1 MTIGFVMRAIF
12 LTWLSILLGAS
23 ALAVGC
29 LSADQVEL
37 VIVSTEPVAGAPA
50 PDALRVRIFEVATG
64 EQVISQTVN
73 SAEGSLAGLGALRT
87 GVTYALAF
95 EAQYA
100 SGTCAADRAVGV
112 SLPFVHRDGGYSIPI
127 QVGCADEFG
136 RTLSQPIEARLAAGL
151 ETAVDGSVVLA
162 GGVPD
167 IELRTD
173 NLEVTETV
181 PLVERYAPFAGGFS
195 ASGTMLTAR
204 AFPALQAVPQ
214 GGVAVLGGVVP
225 GLPACEATVE
235 LIVGSASTATGSL
248 GTPRCFADAVLLPAV
263 SRLVVGGGSNFPAIR
278 LADFEAFD
286 LDAQPLPDSG
296 IQGLVY
302 REAPR
307 FVALGDSQTMLAIGG
322 VDAASGGPVV
332 EAVHFGDKC
341 PQGEAPCTFRVP
353 AVGLDQQ
360 GLIATA
366 ATYVECPEG
375 GGTVYITG
383 GITGA
388 GDTNRALDQILCIRQ
403 EADPAEMRVVRAG
416 TLPEPRARH
425 EMVVVRGTSPR
436 LLIVGGGRTTSIT
449 SNLLDDAL
457 LVPVDPC
464 ACVESSP
471 QVLERIPIP
480 FTGSAV
486 FHQLTTL
493 QDGSVLLVGGA
504 RIFNEQGAVRYQALG
519 EAALFVPE
527 IP

>member
-1 MTIGFVMRAIF
+1 MRAIF
-12 LTWLSILLGAS
+12 LTWLSILLGAPT
-23 ALAVGC
+23 LAAGC

-37 VIVSTEPVAGAPA
+37 VIVSTEPVAGAPP
-50 PDALRVRIFEVATG
+50 PDALQVRIFEVETG
-64 EQVISQTVN
+64 QQVVSQTVN

-100 SGTCAADRAVGV
+100 SGTCADERAVGV
-112 SLPFVHRDGGYSIPI
+112 STPFVHREGGYSIPI

-136 RTLSQPIEARLAAGL
+136 RTVSQPIEARLAAGL
-151 ETAVDGSVVLA
+151 ETAVDGTAVLA
-162 GGVPD
+162 GGVPN
-167 IELRTD
+167 IELRTE
-173 NLEVTETV
+173 LEVTEAV
-181 PLVERYAPFAGGFS
+181 PLVERYAPFGGGFT
-195 ASGTMLTAR
+195 ASGNMLTAR

-214 GGVAVLGGVVP
+214 GGVAVFGGVVP
-225 GLPACEATVE
+225 GLPACEATIE
-235 LIVGSASTATGSL
+235 LIVGSASTATGTL
-248 GTPRCFADAVLLPAV
+248 GTPRCFAAAALVPAV

-286 LDAQPLPDSG
+286 LDAQPLPDTG
-296 IQGLVY
+296 IEGLVH

-307 FVALGDSQTMLAIGG
+307 FVALGDGQTMLAIGG

-332 EAVHFGDKC
+332 EAVHFGDGC
-341 PQGEAPCTFRVP
+341 PQGDGPCTLRVP
-353 AVGLDQQ
+353 AAGLDQQ

-366 ATYVECPEG
+366 ATYLECPAG
-375 GGTVYITG
+375 GGTVYIAG

-388 GDTNRALDQILCIRQ
+388 GDANRALDQILCIRE

-425 EMVVVRGTSPR
+425 EMVVVRGTSAPR

-471 QVLERIPIP
+471 QVLQRIPLP
-480 FTGSAV
+480 FTGSAI

-504 RIFNEQGAVRYQALG
+504 RIFNDEGVVRYQALG

>member
-1 MTIGFVMRAIF
+1 MRALLF
-12 LTWLSILLGAS
+12 TWLSILLGAS
-23 ALAVGC
+23 VLAAGC

-50 PDALRVRIFEVATG
+50 PDSIRVRIFEVETG
-64 EQVISQTVN
+64 QQVVSQTVT
-73 SAEGSLAGLGALRT
+73 SMEGSLAGLGALRT

-100 SGTCAADRAVGV
+100 SGTCADDRAVGV
-112 SLPFVHRDGGYSIPI
+112 SLPFVHQDGGYSIPI
-127 QVGCADEFG
+127 QVGCVDELG

-151 ETAVDGSVVLA
+151 ETAVDGSAVLA
-162 GGVPD
+162 GGVPN

-173 NLEVTETV
+173 LEVTEAIS
-181 PLVERYAPFAGGFS
+181 LVERYAPFAGGFTEAGS
-195 ASGTMLTAR
+195 MLTAR
-204 AFPALQAVPQ
+204 AFPALQAVPE
-214 GGVAVLGGVVP
+214 GGVAVFGGVVP
-225 GLPACEATVE
+225 GFPACEATVE

-248 GTPRCFADAVLLPAV
+248 GTPRCFADAELLPGV
-263 SRLVVGGGSNFPAIR
+263 SRLLVGGGSNFPSIR

-286 LDAQPLPDSG
+286 LDAQPLPDGG
-296 IQGLVY
+296 IEGLVY

-307 FVALGDSQTMLAIGG
+307 FVPLGDGRTMLAIGG
-322 VDAASGGPVV
+322 VDPAAAGPVV
-332 EAVHFGDKC
+332 EAVHFGNDC
-341 PQGEAPCTFRVP
+341 PQGEASCTFRVP
-353 AVGLDQQ
+353 AAGLDQQ

-366 ATYVECPEG
+366 ASYVECPAG
-375 GGTVYITG
+375 GGAVFITG

-388 GDTNRALDQILCIRQ
+388 GDANRALDQILCIR
-403 EADPAEMRVVRAG
+403 EESDPSEMRVVRAG

-449 SNLLDDAL
+449 SGLLDDAL

-464 ACVESSP
+464 DCVEASP
-471 QVLERIPIP
+471 QVLKRIPLP

-504 RIFNEQGAVRYQALG
+504 RIFNEQGVVRYQALG

>member
-1 MTIGFVMRAIF
+1 MRAPF
-12 LTWLSILLGAS
+12 LTWLSILLAAPALS
-23 ALAVGC
+23 AGC
-29 LSADQVEL
+29 LSADQVAL
-37 VIVSTEPVAGAPA
+37 VIVSTEPVAGAPP
-50 PDALRVRIFEVATG
+50 PDLLRVRIFEVETG
-64 EQVISQTVN
+64 QQVVSQTVN
-73 SAEGSLAGLGALRT
+73 SAEGSIAGLGALRT
-87 GVTYALAF
+87 GVAYALAF

-100 SGTCAADRAVGV
+100 SGTCADDRAVGV
-112 SLPFVHRDGGYSIPI
+112 STPFVHREGGYSIPI

-151 ETAVDGSVVLA
+151 ATAIDGTAVLA

-173 NLEVTETV
+173 LEVTEVV
-181 PLVERYAPFAGGFS
+181 PLVERYAPFAGGFA

-214 GGVAVLGGVVP
+214 GGVAVFGGVVP
-225 GLPACEATVE
+225 GLPECEATVE
-235 LIVGSASTATGSL
+235 LIVGSASTATGAL
-248 GTPRCFADAVLLPAV
+248 GTPRCFADAALLPAV
-263 SRLVVGGGSNFPAIR
+263 SRLVVGGGSRFPAIR

-286 LDAQPLPDSG
+286 LNAQPLADSG
-296 IQGLVY
+296 FEGLVY

-307 FVALGDSQTMLAIGG
+307 FVALGDGQTMLAIGG
-322 VDAASGGPVV
+322 VDAMSGGPVV
-332 EAVHFGDKC
+332 EAVHFGDRC
-341 PQGEAPCTFRVP
+341 PQGGAPCTVRVP
-353 AVGLDQQ
+353 AAGLDQQ

-366 ATYVECPEG
+366 ATYLECPDG

-388 GDTNRALDQILCIRQ
+388 QDANRALDQILCIR
-403 EADPAEMRVVRAG
+403 EEPDPAEMRVVRAG

-425 EMVVVRGTSPR
+425 EMVVVRGTMAPR

-471 QVLERIPIP
+471 QVLERIPLP
-480 FTGSAV
+480 FTGSAI

-493 QDGSVLLVGGA
+493 QDGSVLLV
-504 RIFNEQGAVRYQALG
+504 
-519 EAALFVPE
+519 
-527 IP
+527 

>member
-1 MTIGFVMRAIF
+1 MKIDSVMRASF
-12 LTWLSILLGAS
+12 LTWLSILLGAP
-23 ALAVGC
+23 ALATGC

-37 VIVSTEPVAGAPA
+37 VVVSTEPVAGAPA
-50 PDALRVRIFEVATG
+50 PDALRVRIFEVETG
-64 EQVISQTVN
+64 EQVVSQTVS

-87 GVTYALAF
+87 GVTYALAM

-100 SGTCAADRAVGV
+100 SGTCADDRAVGV
-112 SLPFVHRDGGYSIPI
+112 SMPFVHREGGYTIPI

-136 RTLSQPIEARLAAGL
+136 RTLSQPIQARLAAGL
-151 ETAVDGSVVLA
+151 ETAVDGSAVLA
-162 GGVPD
+162 GGVPN

-173 NLEVTETV
+173 LEVTEVV
-181 PLVERYAPFAGGFS
+181 PLVERYAPFAGGFL

-214 GGVAVLGGVVP
+214 GGVAVFGGVVP
-225 GLPACEATVE
+225 GLPACEATIE

-248 GTPRCFADAVLLPAV
+248 TTPRCFADAALLPGV

-278 LADFEAFD
+278 LADFEVHD
-286 LDAQPLPDSG
+286 LDAQPLTDNG
-296 IQGLVY
+296 IEGLVH

-307 FVALGDSQTMLAIGG
+307 FVALGDGQTMLSIGG

-332 EAVHFGDKC
+332 EAVHFGDDC

-353 AVGLDQQ
+353 AAGLDQQ

-366 ATYVECPEG
+366 ATYVECPTG

-388 GDTNRALDQILCIRQ
+388 GDANRALDQILCIR
-403 EADPAEMRVVRAG
+403 ELPDPSEMRVVRAG

-425 EMVVVRGTSPR
+425 EMVVVRGMSPR

-471 QVLERIPIP
+471 QVLERIPLP

-504 RIFNEQGAVRYQALG
+504 RIFNEQGTVRYQALG

-527 IP
+527 VP